1 MNLFKK
7 YFNYESPDMLKYLH
21 NLETTDGNNQA
32 TSLSD
37 KSFINFGDKVRI
49 MPKNDKENE
58 GIQILDIVNN
68 ILNFTSKEQQEGK
81 VLKILTL
88 DQMLSRLPIT
98 LA

>member
-1 MNLFKK
+1 
-7 YFNYESPDMLKYLH
+7 
-21 NLETTDGNNQA
+21 
-32 TSLSD
+32 
-37 KSFINFGDKVRI
+37 

-58 GIQILDIVNN
+58 GIQILDFVNN

>member
-1 MNLFKK
+1 
-7 YFNYESPDMLKYLH
+7 
-21 NLETTDGNNQA
+21 
-32 TSLSD
+32 
-37 KSFINFGDKVRI
+37 

-68 ILNFTSKEQQEGK
+68 IINFTSKEQQEGK

>member
-1 MNLFKK
+1 
-7 YFNYESPDMLKYLH
+7 
-21 NLETTDGNNQA
+21 
-32 TSLSD
+32 
-37 KSFINFGDKVRI
+37 